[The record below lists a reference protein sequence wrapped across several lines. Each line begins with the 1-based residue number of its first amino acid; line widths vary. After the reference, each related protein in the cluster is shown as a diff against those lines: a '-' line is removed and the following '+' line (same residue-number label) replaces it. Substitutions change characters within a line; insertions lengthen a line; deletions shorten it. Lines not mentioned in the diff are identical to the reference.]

1 MRQRLIKFAMNYRLG
16 ASPNYQNYLNY
27 KNYLN
32 YQIYKNYR
40 IMALRPG

>member
-1 MRQRLIKFAMNYRLG
+1 MAEKSYR
-16 ASPNYQNYLNY
+16 SYNSSQNYLNYQIYQNY